1 MNYQIREMTIADYD
15 EVHRLWS
22 RTEGLCLG
30 EDDNQ
35 DQIKLYLDRNHGLCF
50 VAVSAIKIIG
60 TVLCGHDGR
69 RGILRHLAIKPEF
82 RRRSI
87 AKVLVQRSL
96 AALSAQGIKKCN
108 IFVQDDN
115 VLGRQFWEHMGWCHL
130 KDDYYTLQIITK
142 ADQ

>member
-1 MNYQIREMTIADYD
+1 MNYQIREMTIAGYD

-35 DQIKLYLDRNHGLCF
+35 DRFKLYLDRNQGLCF
-50 VAVSAIKIIG
+50 IAVSGTEIIG

-87 AKVLVQRSL
+87 AKALIQKS
-96 AALSAQGIKKCN
+96 LSALAEQGIKKCN

-115 VLGRQFWEHMGWCHL
+115 VAGLEFWKHVGWCRL
-130 KDDYYTLQIITK
+130 EDNYYTLQIHTK
-142 ADQ
+142 VSR